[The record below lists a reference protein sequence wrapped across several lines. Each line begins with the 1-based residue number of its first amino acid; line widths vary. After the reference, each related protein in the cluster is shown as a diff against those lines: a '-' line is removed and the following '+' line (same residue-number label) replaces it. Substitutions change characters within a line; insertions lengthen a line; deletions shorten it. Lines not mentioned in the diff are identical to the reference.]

1 MRTSGHASMKERS
14 AGFSIGAIL
23 VIIIIQAL
31 YLKSLPGSLVRVYY
45 TRDASDFNTPPDD
58 DMTVAYDGY
67 RFDYRTSLR
76 LREEDEGEIKA
87 LLRGRNQ
94 ADMQLLIDIATWV
107 RAKMS
112 FGKRGGSNDRKS
124 TDTVQHAT
132 FDGENR
138 GLCDRYANYFAAAC
152 QAGGIPARVIELN
165 GHVVPEAFLREVG
178 RWVMIDPTL
187 GYYLKREGIAL
198 SVADIINSYKNGNVI
213 DAVVFAAERGDDS
226 IYRAADESTLR
237 GIYLNGYTVVSNQQL
252 GRGQILHFIATSF
265 SLPIAKLQYVEGN
278 TGKIGRK
285 ELILRSILAINLVV
299 FLLLALLA
307 AAKTFRRRRAR

>member
-1 MRTSGHASMKERS
+1 MNVRS

-45 TRDASDFNTPPDD
+45 TRDASDFNKPPDD
-58 DMTVAYDGY
+58 EMTVAYDGY
-67 RFDYRTSLR
+67 RFEYRTSLR
-76 LREEDEGEIKA
+76 LGEEEKREINA
-87 LLRGRNQ
+87 LRRGRSH
-94 ADMQLLIDIATWV
+94 ADMQMLIDIATWV

-124 TDTVQHAT
+124 TDTVPPST
-132 FDGENR
+132 LDGENR

-165 GHVVPEAFLREVG
+165 GHVVPEAFLRDAG

-187 GYYLKREGIAL
+187 GYYLKREGIVL
-198 SVADIINSYKNGNVI
+198 SVVDIINSYKNDHEI
-213 DAVVFAAERGDDS
+213 DAVLFAAERGDDS
-226 IYRAADESTLR
+226 LYRTADESTLR

-252 GRGQILHFIATSF
+252 ERGRILRFIATSF
-265 SLPIAKLQYVEGN
+265 SLPIAQLQYVDS
-278 TGKIGRK
+278 TTSKIGQK
-285 ELILRSILAINLVV
+285 ELMLRSILGINLVV
-299 FLLLALLA
+299 LLLLALVA
-307 AAKTFRRRRAR
+307 AARTFHRRRAR